1 MLVLQHLR
9 QLHLFLK
16 AEKCSFHQPSV
27 QFLGYHIESSGIR
40 MDEGKVEAIK
50 TWPQPTTIKELQRF
64 LGFSNF
70 YRRFIQN
77 YSTLTNPLTNL
88 LCNKPKSLSWSIAAN
103 EAFEKLRTSFTQ
115 APILVHPDP
124 ERPFIVEVDF
134 STTGVGAILS
144 QQQGNPSRL
153 HPCAFFSRKLS
164 LAERNYDIGNREL
177 LAIKL
182 ALGEWRHWLEGAKHP
197 FTVLTD
203 HKNLQYLREAKR
215 LNPRQACWGLFVTR
229 FNCKITYHPGPKN
242 IKADAL
248 SRLHTPE
255 EVEDPPNS
263 IIPESMFVC
272 PIQWNPDSVPFS
284 NVSTATPPGCPPD
297 AQYVPRLQRT
307 QLVHSAHSSLGTGH
321 PGANATLSLLKDRYW
336 WPNMARDV
344 RSFVQFCFC
353 EECAISKSPRHLP
366 AGKLLPLPVPNR
378 PWSHLGVD
386 FVTDLPVSEGNT
398 CILVVVDRLT
408 KSCRLIPLKN
418 LPTAM
423 ETAEK
428 IFNHVFRYFGIPE
441 DIVSDRGP
449 QFISRVWKNF
459 LKLLGVTVSLSSGYH
474 PQTNRQTERKIQ
486 EIGRF
491 LQTFCHGHQHSWNQF
506 IGWAEYAQN
515 SLRQQTT
522 GLSPFQCVLGFQ
534 PPLFPWDGEPS
545 DVPAVDYWLR
555 EREGL
560 GWSTPPS
567 STSYGQAQID
577 SRPSTIRLSSLPT
590 WSEGLAVHTGHQIA
604 PTL

>member
-1 MLVLQHLR
+1 MKFRYPLPLVPAALENLRGASTFIKLDIRSTYNLIGIREGDEWKTAFVTPTGHYEYLVMPYGLVNAPSVFQGFMHEVLQEYLHRFVLVYIYDILIYSRSLAEHRHHVAVVLQHLR

-50 TWPQPTTIKELQRF
+50 TWPQPTTIKELQLF

-77 YSTLTNPLTNL
+77 YNTLTKPLTNL

-215 LNPRQACWGLFVTR
+215 LNPRQARWGLFFTR

-272 PIQWNPDSVPFS
+272 PIQWNPDSVPSS

-321 PGANATLSLLKDRYW
+321 PGANATLSLLKDRHW

-344 RSFVQFCFC
+344 RSFVQGC
-353 EECAISKSPRHLP
+353 EECDSQRVLAIF
-366 AGKLLPLPVPNR
+366 LLVNFSRCPYP
-378 PWSHLGVD
+378 
-386 FVTDLPVSEGNT
+386 TD
-398 CILVVVDRLT
+398 
-408 KSCRLIPLKN
+408 
-418 LPTAM
+418 
-423 ETAEK
+423 
-428 IFNHVFRYFGIPE
+428 
-441 DIVSDRGP
+441 
-449 QFISRVWKNF
+449 
-459 LKLLGVTVSLSSGYH
+459 
-474 PQTNRQTERKIQ
+474 
-486 EIGRF
+486 
-491 LQTFCHGHQHSWNQF
+491 HGH
-506 IGWAEYAQN
+506 
-515 SLRQQTT
+515 
-522 GLSPFQCVLGFQ
+522 
-534 PPLFPWDGEPS
+534 
-545 DVPAVDYWLR
+545 
-555 EREGL
+555 
-560 GWSTPPS
+560 
-567 STSYGQAQID
+567 
-577 SRPSTIRLSSLPT
+577 
-590 WSEGLAVHTGHQIA
+590 
-604 PTL
+604 TLE

>member
-1 MLVLQHLR
+1 M
-9 QLHLFLK
+9 
-16 AEKCSFHQPSV
+16 
-27 QFLGYHIESSGIR
+27 
-40 MDEGKVEAIK
+40 EAIK
-50 TWPQPTTIKELQRF
+50 SWPQPTTIKELQRF

-103 EAFEKLRTSFTQ
+103 EAFEKFRTSFTQ

-134 STTGVGAILS
+134 STMGVGAILS

-153 HPCAFFSRKLS
+153 HPCAFFSHKLS

-215 LNPRQACWGLFVTR
+215 LNPRQARWGLFFTR

-272 PIQWNPDSVPFS
+272 PIQWNPDSVPSS
-284 NVSTATPPGCPPD
+284 NVSMATPPGCPPD

-344 RSFVQFCFC
+344 RSFVQGC

-378 PWSHLGVD
+378 PWSH
-386 FVTDLPVSEGNT
+386 DLPVSEGNT
-398 CILVVVDRLT
+398 CILVVVDRFT

-423 ETAEK
+423 ETRSKYLTTCSGISAFPK
-428 IFNHVFRYFGIPE
+428 ILYP
-441 DIVSDRGP
+441 
-449 QFISRVWKNF
+449 
-459 LKLLGVTVSLSSGYH
+459 TVDLSSFPEY
-474 PQTNRQTERKIQ
+474 
-486 EIGRF
+486 GR
-491 LQTFCHGHQHSWNQF
+491 T
-506 IGWAEYAQN
+506 
-515 SLRQQTT
+515 
-522 GLSPFQCVLGFQ
+522 
-534 PPLFPWDGEPS
+534 
-545 DVPAVDYWLR
+545 
-555 EREGL
+555 
-560 GWSTPPS
+560 S
-567 STSYGQAQID
+567 S
-577 SRPSTIRLSSLPT
+577 SS
-590 WSEGLAVHTGHQIA
+590 
-604 PTL
+604 